1 MVVIK
6 QMVLVIGKGRNADVG
21 AITKTDSITIHIRV
35 GNMTY
40 AVQEGEGNSIPVVPS
55 EHTPQL
61 SR

>member
-55 EHTPQL
+55 
-61 SR
+61 